1 MRIHDTLLGLFFM
14 ALAAAFF
21 AYTFT
26 FPSMPGQKYG
36 PALFPQVIAVG
47 VFACGLLIAWR
58 GRGSGQPLWHVDEG
72 LRDGRRLMSFLALP
86 LAIGFY
92 LLAAERLGFIPTA
105 ALVVGVL
112 AWWFGVRPWK
122 ALLLALVVT
131 AVVQWFFG
139 TVMRVPLPRGWFMQ
153 LVAGG

>member
-1 MRIHDTLLGLFFM
+1 MRIHDTLLGLLFM

-26 FPSMPGQKYG
+26 FPSLPGQKYG

-47 VFACGLLIAWR
+47 VFVCGALIA
-58 GRGSGQPLWHVDEG
+58 GRGYGSGRPWWQVNEALQ
-72 LRDGRRLMSFLALP
+72 DGRRLMSFFALP
-86 LAIGFY
+86 LAIIFY

-105 ALVVGVL
+105 ALIVGTL
-112 AWWFGVRPWK
+112 SWWFGVRPWK
-122 ALLLALVVT
+122 AVQLAVVVT

-139 TVMRVPLPRGWFMQ
+139 TVMRVPLPRGLFMQ